1 MYSDHTHLQEFF
13 TKFICNV
20 LIEGLSMFQR
30 GPVPALINFDQ
41 IKEDNAFHQQLVDGI
56 KYTGLYQV
64 SYKECEYQLFRQHT
78 SVCIMTCII

>member
-1 MYSDHTHLQEFF
+1 MDVMYSDHTHLQEFF

-20 LIEGLSMFQR
+20 LIEGLSMFPR

-41 IKEDNAFHQQLVDGI
+41 IKEDNACQQQLVDGI

-64 SYKECEYQLFRQHT
+64 SYKE
-78 SVCIMTCII
+78 